1 MTYPCSF
8 FFIYYY
14 FFFFSYLAIT
24 VPGQAGLLDYQQQ
37 FSNFFS
43 RRRYLYY
50 SLWPVACVWLFLIN
64 TVTRGQLQSFLLLF
78 VVYNTVVFF
87 SFPGWQ
93 AGQRD
98 KNLSLVFTC
107 CRGIFDSIVVCTQYV
122 IRIWNGGR
130 NEDGSERTK
139 MTIIVYIN
147 FIKYENILII
157 YDTIYTQQYEQGIKK
172 ISSKIPIN
180 T

>member
-107 CRGIFDSIVVCTQYV
+107 CRGSMYLVCNQNMEW
-122 IRIWNGGR
+122 RQGR
-130 NEDGSERTK
+130 KRKNQNDN
-139 MTIIVYIN
+139 YC
-147 FIKYENILII
+147 I
-157 YDTIYTQQYEQGIKK
+157 Y
-172 ISSKIPIN
+172 
-180 T
+180 